1 MAEFRGTSSTVVL
14 GRESLIQSFLSHEIV
29 LEVKGN
35 MQKLRGNK
43 TYKPLIF
50 VELSN
55 KMWEA
60 QFTCERIRNYS
71 KHCSDFLCH
80 MWLECKCFCP
90 GKGSWGGG
98 SSYREQSFLQR
109 SSSSRLEGPEGY
121 WNQQYRVNADVREE
135 ARWVSSAQSLLLRV
149 FPMWGASALYQC
161 L

>member
-55 KMWEA
+55 KMFMRIPCKDIY
-60 QFTCERIRNYS
+60 FT
-71 KHCSDFLCH
+71 
-80 MWLECKCFCP
+80 W
-90 GKGSWGGG
+90 
-98 SSYREQSFLQR
+98 
-109 SSSSRLEGPEGY
+109 
-121 WNQQYRVNADVREE
+121 WNFSVHYASHQPRPTTEHRKYD
-135 ARWVSSAQSLLLRV
+135 
-149 FPMWGASALYQC
+149 SALSEIPKTVRRKVNYHITFYYMLIIC
-161 L
+161 WNYTILDLLS